1 MEQYWKDYVLLRD
14 QECAQY
20 FKEKETLGKSVF
32 LLGLGFDE
40 RMCVGLN
47 VISNTIKDMDIW
59 LIHFK
64 ESENSNSELYLGT
77 VGENLQKLKEL
88 AMNHPIID
96 KNISMWENKDG
107 QERAV
112 AELNAAK
119 FVKENIDALAQ
130 YDTIIVDISA
140 LPQNIYFV
148 MLDRILSQF
157 YGEKN
162 IYIMASENYRIDR
175 KTNPVGL
182 EENAHYFWGYGATNI
197 SGSKVDKPI
206 VWMPVLGECTE
217 ERLLKCHKCIMLD
230 VQYQEICPV
239 VPFPSMNERRSDEIL
254 MKFRELLFER
264 WQVEKKN
271 IIYAAE
277 TNPFQLYRR
286 LCETAEH
293 YSKVLVALY
302 RQEIDEKE
310 SCKFVFTAMTSKLMS
325 VGTFLAAYNLK
336 KEKYDV
342 AIVGLNNRG
351 YRLATEEHEEK
362 GENAVFCLC
371 LSDQGTW

>member
-1 MEQYWKDYVLLRD
+1 MLLKN
-14 QECAQY
+14 QECTQY
-20 FKEKETLGKSVF
+20 FNEKEDWGKTVF
-32 LLGLGFDE
+32 VVGLGFDE
-40 RMCVGLN
+40 RMCAGLSI
-47 VISNTIKDMDIW
+47 ISSLITDMDIW
-59 LIHFK
+59 LINFK
-64 ESENSNSELYLGT
+64 EAKNSNSELYMET
-77 VGENLQKLKEL
+77 VNKNLQKLNQL
-88 AMNHPIID
+88 AGNHQIIH
-96 KNISMWENKDG
+96 KKIFMWEDKDG

-112 AELNAAK
+112 AELAAAK
-119 FVKENIDALAQ
+119 FVKENISALKQ
-130 YDTIIVDISA
+130 YDTIIVDVSA

-148 MLDRILSQF
+148 MLDRLFSEF
-157 YGEKN
+157 YGHKN
-162 IYIMASENYRIDR
+162 IYIIASENYRIDR

-182 EENAHYFWGYGATNI
+182 DENAHYFWGYGATNI
-197 SGSKVDKPI
+197 SGDKIEKPI

-239 VPFPSMNERRSDEIL
+239 VPFPSVNERRSDEIL

-264 WQVEKKN
+264 WQVEKRN

-293 YSKVLVALY
+293 YSRVLVSLY
-302 RQEIDEKE
+302 RPPVGEKE

-351 YRLATEEHEEK
+351 YRLATEEHEEN
-362 GENAVFCLC
+362 GENEIFCLC